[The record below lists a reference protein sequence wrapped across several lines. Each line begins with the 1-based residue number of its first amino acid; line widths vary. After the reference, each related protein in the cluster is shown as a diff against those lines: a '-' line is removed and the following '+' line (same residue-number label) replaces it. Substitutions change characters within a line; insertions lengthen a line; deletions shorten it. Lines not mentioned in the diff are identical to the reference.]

1 MMILSWQRTI
11 LILFVLTLSAC
22 TQNNSNI
29 TQRRKN
35 DPHVEFI
42 SATQV
47 PKALPSDESVSS
59 ANPQQLT
66 AAANSIELPKV
77 KPLDVRADNI
87 SIVGSTS
94 MAILNQKIYDQFI
107 KQGFSGQ
114 IDIDATGTGS
124 GIRLFCQRQDLDIVT
139 TSRPMS
145 EAEKATCQ
153 AQGRQVVEF
162 PIGNDA
168 LVIVVNRQNTFIQNA
183 TVEQLNAIFSAERW
197 SDVNPSW
204 PNTPIERF
212 VSGPVSSTLD
222 QLVNVVFSGDK
233 NPVLTAP
240 NTQISFY
247 DEPLAQ
253 GLSGSRFG
261 VAFFGNSFYQS
272 QGQALKA
279 LKINGAEVSAKTL
292 SNGTYPFP
300 RKLYLYTD
308 ANVMQN
314 KSSVSRFVNYYLTNV
329 NEMIET
335 ANYFP
340 LTPEELQTAKLTW
353 LNVMGIQTNITEN
366 NQDEDEDEELQDL

>member
-29 TQRRKN
+29 TQSRKN
-35 DPHVEFI
+35 DPHVQFI
-42 SATQV
+42 NAIEV
-47 PKALPSDESVSS
+47 PEALPVESQEIAS
-59 ANPQQLT
+59 ADPQPLT
-66 AAANSIELPKV
+66 ATSTLIELPKV

-87 SIVGSTS
+87 RIVGSTGL
-94 MAILNQKIYDQFI
+94 AALNQRIYDDFV

-124 GIRLFCQRQDLDIVT
+124 GIRLFCQREDIDIVT

-153 AQGRQVVEF
+153 AQGRQLVEF
-162 PIGNDA
+162 VIGNDA
-168 LVIVVNRQNTFIQNA
+168 LVIVVNQKNPFIHNA
-183 TVEQLNAIFSAERW
+183 TLEQLTAIFSTEKW
-197 SDVNPSW
+197 SDINSNW
-204 PNTPIERF
+204 PNLPIERF

-222 QLVNVVFSGDK
+222 LLVDVVFSGDK

-240 NTQISFY
+240 NTQVAFY

-253 GLSGSRFG
+253 GLSASRYG
-261 VAFFGNSFYQS
+261 VAFFSYSFYKS

-279 LKINGAEVSAKTL
+279 LKINGVEVNAKTL
-292 SNGTYPFP
+292 SNGSYLFP

-308 ANVMQN
+308 ASVMQN

-335 ANYFP
+335 VNYFP
-340 LTPEELQTAKLTW
+340 LTQQELQTAKLTW
-353 LNVMGIQTNITEN
+353 LNVMGIQTDLVEN
-366 NQDEDEDEELQDL
+366 NEEDEEDELLDL